1 MEAAIR
7 AMGGN
12 VNSRFGPNNQTM
24 LHAVILDD
32 ENTDKQ
38 TSDLVEKLLEQGA
51 DPDIQG
57 EDGGAPL
64 LMAAAKGKVHVVRTL
79 VRAKAKPW
87 LKDKRGFTAL
97 HYAAMKPCNVA
108 IIEAIAAHPAAD
120 IDVEAS
126 LPKRPAG
133 GGSPLF
139 IATVE
144 GQVDAVRLLL
154 RLGARTDIPCC
165 GQLARAV
172 AVEKGHHEIV
182 RLLDQAPKLS
192 PSARGGRRSG
202 HNVLR
207 LQTDVTEE
215 GIAAMKVRVRVR
227 VSPSPSP
234 SPNPNPSPSP
244 NPNPSPNPSPNQSPN
259 LNPRAP
265 EPPNPSPN
273 PNPNPNPNQAGWVC
287 SLL

>member
-32 ENTDKQ
+32 ENTDKH

-97 HYAAMKPCNVA
+97 HL
-108 IIEAIAAHPAAD
+108 
-120 IDVEAS
+120 S
-126 LPKRPAG
+126 L
-133 GGSPLF
+133 
-139 IATVE
+139 IH
-144 GQVDAVRLLL
+144 
-154 RLGARTDIPCC
+154 I
-165 GQLARAV
+165 
-172 AVEKGHHEIV
+172 
-182 RLLDQAPKLS
+182 
-192 PSARGGRRSG
+192 
-202 HNVLR
+202 
-207 LQTDVTEE
+207 
-215 GIAAMKVRVRVR
+215 
-227 VSPSPSP
+227 
-234 SPNPNPSPSP
+234 
-244 NPNPSPNPSPNQSPN
+244 
-259 LNPRAP
+259 
-265 EPPNPSPN
+265 
-273 PNPNPNPNQAGWVC
+273 
-287 SLL
+287 